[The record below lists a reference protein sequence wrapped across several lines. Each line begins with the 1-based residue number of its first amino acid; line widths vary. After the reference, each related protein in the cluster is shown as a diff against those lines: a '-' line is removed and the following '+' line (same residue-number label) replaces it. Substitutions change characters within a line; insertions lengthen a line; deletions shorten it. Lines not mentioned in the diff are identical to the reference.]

1 MHLHIQNQ
9 NKGYQYMD
17 AVKEAMEIDYTIF
30 IPTIVL
36 TLIIVLLAVQFISK
50 LLEWLF
56 VEKLGIETKWGREKR
71 REHNLLMETAESLNK
86 LQEIHKRDMERS
98 DRHDDEIKEELVNFT
113 TELRQTLKSQN
124 EKMNEFTENRIRD
137 REQSREIQKELNASI
152 VELTKGAQERKEQI
166 NRLMLGSMELL
177 GDKIDQRFS
186 KYVAMKGIP
195 ENEVAEFDALFF
207 AYQNLNGNHGRE
219 QKYKYVKKYLSVL
232 PVEINPIYDD
242 KEN

>member
-1 MHLHIQNQ
+1 
-9 NKGYQYMD
+9 MD